1 MIFKHLFTP
10 KWKHPK
16 VDVRSQAVDKLDL
29 SKDATLLHTL
39 ALEDESAQIR
49 KKVLTK
55 INDLGLW
62 WKVYKQ
68 DSELKELAEQKIS
81 SAVINQDT
89 ALQSNIREEYIE
101 ATRQLKHLRKLR

>member
-49 KKVLTK
+49 KK
-55 INDLGLW
+55 G
-62 WKVYKQ
+62 
-68 DSELKELAEQKIS
+68 SH
-81 SAVINQDT
+81 
-89 ALQSNIREEYIE
+89 QS
-101 ATRQLKHLRKLR
+101 